1 MFKTEWNEMSFDF
14 CVNSWIYDT
23 WRFKNNSFLGPKST
37 KMLKVNSVTVFL
49 LISLSFDPINAGKF
63 LPQTHLSV
71 CMMLLSNNNDLK
83 QTTYANRRYV

>member
-1 MFKTEWNEMSFDF
+1 
-14 CVNSWIYDT
+14 
-23 WRFKNNSFLGPKST
+23 
-37 KMLKVNSVTVFL
+37 MLKVNSVTVFL